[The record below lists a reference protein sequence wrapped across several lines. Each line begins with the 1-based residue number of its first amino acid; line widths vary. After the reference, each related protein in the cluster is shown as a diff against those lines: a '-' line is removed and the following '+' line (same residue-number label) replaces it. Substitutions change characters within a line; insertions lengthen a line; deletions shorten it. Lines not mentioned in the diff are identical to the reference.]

1 MLSISSKSLKT
12 LCLSLS
18 AQASPNSTN
27 SRCGWVP
34 VGLFHNTRESNIN
47 DGKLHGEHGGRQSE
61 ADGGRR
67 HPLGD
72 LIRYGPEREREKV
85 RDDRV
90 RERDRLRKWQIT
102 TQTQINQS
110 YIKWFTVWTDELFI
124 QCWYLDLFVLPLFW
138 LERLAVKDYK
148 SVQQISL
155 GAKKTNCPYL
165 ARP

>member
-1 MLSISSKSLKT
+1 MSILHAKIMITTTVDFISQNWKKMLQNPANDSASSPLTYVNVLFPHYWSCSLNVEVHICFNMLSISSKSLKT

-18 AQASPNSTN
+18 DQASPNSTD

-72 LIRYGPEREREKV
+72 LIRYGPERERES
-85 RDDRV
+85 
-90 RERDRLRKWQIT
+90 ERW
-102 TQTQINQS
+102 
-110 YIKWFTVWTDELFI
+110 
-124 QCWYLDLFVLPLFW
+124 
-138 LERLAVKDYK
+138 
-148 SVQQISL
+148 
-155 GAKKTNCPYL
+155 
-165 ARP
+165 